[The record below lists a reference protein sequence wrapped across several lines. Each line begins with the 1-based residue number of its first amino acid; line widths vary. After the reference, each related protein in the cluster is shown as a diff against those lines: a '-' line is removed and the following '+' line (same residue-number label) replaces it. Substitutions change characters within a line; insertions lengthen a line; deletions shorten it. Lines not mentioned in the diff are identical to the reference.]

1 VLSIATLYPEAL
13 GTYGDGGNAL
23 ALAHRA
29 HVRGYRAESLAVPLG
44 SPLPDAD
51 VYLLGGGEDGPQ
63 RQAADAL
70 RSDGTLATR
79 VGNGAIVLAVCAGL
93 QILGHT
99 FEVAGGRIA
108 AGVGLVDAETRR
120 GAERRV
126 GNAVIKVDG
135 RYVVGFENHG
145 GDTHLGGD
153 APLGAVVRGYGNNGA
168 VDGVN
173 APGVLGTYLHGP
185 VLALNP
191 WLCDLVLE
199 RVTGEAPEPYVSVAD
214 DLYQARLAA
223 LL

>member
-1 VLSIATLYPEAL
+1 MLSIVTLYPEAL

-29 HVRGYRAESLAVPLG
+29 HARGYRVESLAISLG

-51 VYLLGGGEDGPQ
+51 IYLLGGGEDGPQ

-70 RSDGTLATR
+70 RDDGSLASR
-79 VGNGAIVLAVCAGL
+79 VAHGALVVAVCAGL
-93 QILGHT
+93 QILGQS

-108 AGVGLVDAETRR
+108 EGVGLIDAETRR
-120 GAERRV
+120 GAQRRV
-126 GNAVIKVDG
+126 GNAVITVDG

-145 GDTHLGGD
+145 GDTQLGSE
-153 APLGAVVRGYGNNGA
+153 APLGQVVRGYGNDGA
-168 VDGVN
+168 VDGVRTE
-173 APGVLGTYLHGP
+173 GVWGTYLHGP

-191 WLCDLVLE
+191 WLCDAVIE
-199 RVTGEAPEPYVSVAD
+199 RATGETLEPYASVAD
-214 DLYQARLAA
+214 DLYQARLAS